1 MKRIRDWKRIYF
13 QLSILCAVILLNIF
27 VNFPELIIRLINGA
41 AVYLSD
47 LPWFL
52 RVIIGFGRLGFAVFT
67 IATVY
72 YYLIWKPNLD
82 KCLRQNISDL
92 SVWHSYFGY
101 WVCRYVFNYQTISLT
116 RVPIPVQFQLVWKGI
131 FEKYEYME
139 NVTEKTDDDS
149 VSVEMIQTD
158 PYTSTVNLIL
168 CDTYRLDNWQELIPA
183 SATSLSTIVIQRNDV
198 EGVRYYS
205 KEFITTIMKIFR
217 SLPATVT
224 DINVFATVNTA
235 HVYHL
240 VNEVL
245 KTGRNKLNIV
255 TVYQQTSNWDFNGK
269 KTTIKIGG

>member
-1 MKRIRDWKRIYF
+1 
-13 QLSILCAVILLNIF
+13 
-27 VNFPELIIRLINGA
+27 
-41 AVYLSD
+41 
-47 LPWFL
+47 
-52 RVIIGFGRLGFAVFT
+52 
-67 IATVY
+67 
-72 YYLIWKPNLD
+72 
-82 KCLRQNISDL
+82 
-92 SVWHSYFGY
+92 
-101 WVCRYVFNYQTISLT
+101 
-116 RVPIPVQFQLVWKGI
+116 
-131 FEKYEYME
+131 ME

-183 SATSLSTIVIQRNDV
+183 SATSLSSIVIQRNDV

-224 DINVFATVNTA
+224 DINVFATINTA

-255 TVYQQTSNWDFNGK
+255 TVYQQTSSWDFNGK